1 MVSVFLTV
9 FLVPAAYL
17 LLYGRKDESTQEV
30 AA

>member
-1 MVSVFLTV
+1 VVLTV

-17 LLYGRKDESTQEV
+17 LLYGRKDESSQEV

>member
-1 MVSVFLTV
+1 LTV

-17 LLYGRKDESTQEV
+17 LLYGRKDESRQEV